1 MEAVC
6 DLLGAY
12 VFRRSCCLILLQ
24 INNRGLKIQ
33 FSRAGTRVVQM
44 KRRRV
49 EKNVTSAHVGF
60 TPYESINE

>member
-12 VFRRSCCLILLQ
+12 VFRRNCCLILLQ
-24 INNRGLKIQ
+24 IIGLKIQ